1 MTWENPSKGAPQH
14 LRKTTLRRDGHQC
27 VKCGATQDLEVDH
40 IQNVAQGGTHRLDNL
55 QTLCRECHR
64 EKTRK
69 EMRAGHQAR
78 ASRGKYPKEQH
89 PGLKTP

>member
-1 MTWENPSKGAPQH
+1 MTWENPSKGAPRNIRQKI
-14 LRKTTLRRDGHQC
+14 LNRDSHQC

-40 IQNVAQGGTHRLDNL
+40 IHNVAQGGTHHLNNL
-55 QTLCRECHR
+55 QTLCKPCHR

-78 ASRGKYPKEQH
+78 KNRTKYPTEPH